1 MSAENYA
8 ENYADA
14 DESDGGTTSELLSM
28 LSKRLKT
35 AVRPEQDLFADGMI
49 NSMFALELVVQI
61 ENKFGV
67 EVEGRDLDMANFRS
81 VNAMADLVRRL
92 TENE

>member
-1 MSAENYA
+1 VSAENYVEA
-8 ENYADA
+8 ET
-14 DESDGGTTSELLSM
+14 SDGTTSELLSM

-35 AVRPEQDLFADGMI
+35 PVRPEQDLFADGMI

-61 ENKFGV
+61 ESIFNV

-92 TENE
+92 TEQ

>member
-8 ENYADA
+8 ENYVAADA
-14 DESDGGTTSELLSM
+14 SDGGTTSELLSM

-35 AVRPEQDLFADGMI
+35 PVRPEQDLFADGMI

-61 ENKFGV
+61 ENKFDV

-81 VNAMADLVRRL
+81 VNAMANLVRRL
-92 TENE
+92 TEK

>member
-1 MSAENYA
+1 MNSENYV
-8 ENYADA
+8 EADA
-14 DESDGGTTSELLSM
+14 SDGGTTSELLSM

-35 AVRPEQDLFADGMI
+35 PVRPEQDLFADGMI

-61 ENKFGV
+61 ENKFDV

-81 VNAMADLVRRL
+81 VNAMANLVRRL
-92 TENE
+92 TEK

>member
-1 MSAENYA
+1 MSAENYS
-8 ENYADA
+8 ENYVEADA
-14 DESDGGTTSELLSM
+14 SDGGTTSELLSM

-35 AVRPEQDLFADGMI
+35 PVRPEQDLFADGMI

-61 ENKFGV
+61 ENKFDV

-81 VNAMADLVRRL
+81 VNAMANLVRRL
-92 TENE
+92 TEK

>member
-1 MSAENYA
+1 MNS
-8 ENYADA
+8 
-14 DESDGGTTSELLSM
+14 ESYLQDDSSEDRATSELLAV

-35 AVRPEQDLFADGMI
+35 AVRPEQDLFADGLI

-61 ENKFGV
+61 ENMFNV

-81 VNAMADLVRRL
+81 VKAMATLVGRL
-92 TENE
+92 AGK

>member
-1 MSAENYA
+1 MSAENYV
-8 ENYADA
+8 EADA
-14 DESDGGTTSELLSM
+14 VDDGTISELLSM

-35 AVRPEQDLFADGMI
+35 PVRPEQDLFADGMI

-61 ENKFGV
+61 ESTFDV

-92 TENE
+92 TEQ